1 MNLGMI
7 SKSTPFYSRGEK
19 MLLELFEEC
28 LTKDIIHNA
37 QKYIERV
44 TGMSIEFQGESNKHF
59 FYRTTLPCFIL
70 SENGL
75 AAKMLRKWNVEY
87 ERIGGNFQ
95 FKVPKKFNSW

>member
-1 MNLGMI
+1 MI
-7 SKSTPFYSRGEK
+7 FKSTLFSYSRGEK

-37 QKYIERV
+37 QKYIERL
-44 TGMSIEFQGESNKHF
+44 TGMSIEFQGESDKHF
-59 FYRTTLPCFIL
+59 IYRTTFSGL

-75 AAKMLRKWNVEY
+75 AAEMLRKWNVEY